1 MTVIAA
7 NREMMAG
14 DTRSTHDEIV
24 VGTHRK
30 VHVVR
35 DMLVGYAGC
44 MDSGIM
50 FLGWCKRGMGS
61 RGKPGDLTPEFTG
74 LILDESGLYEYK
86 GFLVPI
92 LIERDFW
99 AIGSGAQAALGAMRM
114 GADPAEAVEIACAI
128 DLHSAGPIT
137 VERLQV

>member
-7 NREMMAG
+7 NRDMMAG

-44 MDSGIM
+44 IDSGIL
-50 FLGWCKRGMGS
+50 FLEWVQRGMGS
-61 RGKPGDLTPEFTG
+61 RGKPGNLTPEFTG
-74 LILDESGLYEYK
+74 LILDESGLHEYK
-86 GFLVPI
+86 WFLVPMH
-92 LIERDFW
+92 IERDFW

-114 GADPAEAVEIACAI
+114 GADPVEAVEVACTI

-137 VERLQV
+137 VERLTV